1 MMIQEQLLS
10 KNGTATLKL
19 SRELLSYEVGDRI
32 PTITEF
38 SDQINLARGTIQNAL
53 KNLINAGA
61 ISIGSRGH
69 MGSFLVEK
77 NSSILLEFAGITYL
91 IGAMPLPYSKR
102 YEGLASGIIATG
114 EKQQIAPLNLAYMRG
129 AKSRMEMV
137 DSNRYDFAIVSRFAA
152 ERYIKEKNTL
162 EIVLSFGRESYTG
175 KHVLMLH
182 DKKAKQ
188 IENGMK
194 VGIDDTSYDQL
205 ELTKMLCEGKKV
217 KFVPVEYSR
226 TIDYVRKGSIDATV
240 MNIDEVLDKNVD
252 IHYEEIENYSFDNTE
267 AVVVSSL
274 EHREIG
280 HRLKEMIDTDVVL
293 RMQKDVLEGKTIPR
307 Y

>member
-1 MMIQEQLLS
+1 MIQEQLLS

-226 TIDYVRKGSIDATV
+226 TIDYVRKGSIDTTV

-280 HRLKEMIDTDVVL
+280 HLLKEMIDTDVVL

>member
-1 MMIQEQLLS
+1 MIQEQLLS

-38 SDQINLARGTIQNAL
+38 SDRIHLARGTIQNAL

-61 ISIGSRGH
+61 VSIGPRGH
-69 MGSFLVEK
+69 MGSFLTEK
-77 NSSILLEFAGITYL
+77 NSSILLEFAGISYL
-91 IGAMPLPYSKR
+91 IGAMPLPYSRR
-102 YEGLASGIIATG
+102 YEGLASGIIASG
-114 EKQQIAPLNLAYMRG
+114 EKQDIAPLNLAYMRG

-137 DSNRYDFAIVSRFAA
+137 DSDRYDFAIVSRFAA
-152 ERYIKEKNTL
+152 ERYIDEKKSL
-162 EIVLSFGRESYTG
+162 KIVLSFGRESYTG

-182 DKKAKQ
+182 DEGTDE
-188 IENGMK
+188 IRDGMK
-194 VGIDDTSYDQL
+194 VGIDETSYDQT
-205 ELTKMLCEGKKV
+205 ELTRKLCEGRKAD
-217 KFVPVEYSR
+217 FVPVEYSKM
-226 TIDYVRKGSIDATV
+226 IEHVRNGDIDAAV
-240 MNIDEVLDKNVD
+240 MNIDEVLDKNVA
-252 IHYEEIENYSFDNTE
+252 IHYVEIEDYSFDNTE

-280 HRLKEMIDTDVVL
+280 HLLKEMIDTEMVL
-293 RMQKDVLEGKTIPR
+293 RIQKDVLESRIIPR

>member
-1 MMIQEQLLS
+1 MIQEQLLS

-38 SDQINLARGTIQNAL
+38 SDRIHLARGTIQNAL

-61 ISIGSRGH
+61 VSIGPRGH
-69 MGSFLVEK
+69 MGSFLTEK
-77 NSSILLEFAGITYL
+77 NSSILLEFAGISYL
-91 IGAMPLPYSKR
+91 IGAMPLPYSRR
-102 YEGLASGIIATG
+102 YEGLASGIIASG
-114 EKQQIAPLNLAYMRG
+114 EKQDIAPLNLAYMRG

-137 DSNRYDFAIVSRFAA
+137 DSDRYDFAIVSRFAA
-152 ERYIKEKNTL
+152 ERYIGEKKSL

-182 DKKAKQ
+182 DEGADE
-188 IENGMK
+188 IGDGMK
-194 VGIDDTSYDQL
+194 VGIDETSYDQT
-205 ELTKMLCEGKKV
+205 ELTRKLCENRKAD
-217 KFVPVEYSR
+217 FVPVEYSKMIER
-226 TIDYVRKGSIDATV
+226 VRSGDIDAAV
-240 MNIDEVLDKNVD
+240 MNIDEVLDKNVA
-252 IHYEEIENYSFDNTE
+252 IHYVEIEDYSFDNTE

-280 HRLKEMIDTDVVL
+280 HLLKEMIDTEMVL
-293 RMQKDVLEGKTIPR
+293 RIQKDVLEGRIIPR

>member
-1 MMIQEQLLS
+1 MIQEQLLS

-280 HRLKEMIDTDVVL
+280 HLLKEMIDTDVVL

>member
-1 MMIQEQLLS
+1 MIQEQLLS

-19 SRELLSYEVGDRI
+19 SRELLSYEIGDRI

-69 MGSFLVEK
+69 MGSYITAKDNAV
-77 NSSILLEFAGITYL
+77 LLEFAEITYL
-91 IGAMPLPYSKR
+91 IGAMPLPYSRR
-102 YEGLASGIIATG
+102 YEGLASGIIASG

-152 ERYIKEKNTL
+152 ERYIDKKKSL

-182 DKKAKQ
+182 DEKAKG
-188 IENGMK
+188 ISDGMK
-194 VGIDDTSYDQL
+194 IGIDDSSYDQI
-205 ELTKMLCEGKKV
+205 ELTKKLCQGRKV
-217 KFVPVEYSR
+217 EFVPVEYSK
-226 TIDYVRKGSIDATV
+226 TIDYVRSGIIDATV
-240 MNIDEVLDKNVD
+240 MNIDEVMDKNVK
-252 IHYEEIENYSFDNTE
+252 IHYVEIEDYSFDNTE
-267 AVVVSSL
+267 AVIVSSL
-274 EHREIG
+274 EHKEIG
-280 HRLKEMIDTDVVL
+280 HLLKEMIDTKMVL
-293 RMQKDVLEGKTIPR
+293 DMQRGVLEGTIIPR